1 MRKLVITGV
10 LLLAITASAAFAQSH
25 GRMGDVFGDGPYR
38 DEADAILDAYDDRVP
53 AELTFG
59 EIEQLAGQLSI
70 PAQKAGFVARSAGA
84 SFFVPGAGQ
93 FMNDEPVA
101 GALFLAG
108 GIAIKTGTL
117 LGVYFLLP
125 EALRFDQLDYFNTPG
140 SQIKETW
147 TNELEDI
154 TFAQALPIYGVV
166 FGGALADLILSG
178 FSARHAGRLAAR
190 RIDSGEV
197 TFEPRPEI
205 MMVAPGRIGIGFGFD
220 IEY

>member
-1 MRKLVITGV
+1 MRRFLFLAMT
-10 LLLAITASAAFAQSH
+10 LLAVTATAAFAQPH
-25 GRMGDVFGDGPYR
+25 GRMGEMFGDGPYR
-38 DEADAILDAYDDRVP
+38 EEADAILDGYEDRVP

-70 PAQKAGFVARSAGA
+70 PAQKAAFVARSAA
-84 SFFVPGAGQ
+84 SSFFVPGSGQ
-93 FMNDEPVA
+93 FMNEEPAA

-108 GIAIKTGTL
+108 SVAIKTGTL

-140 SQIKETW
+140 SEIKDTW
-147 TNELEDI
+147 TAELEEI
-154 TFAQALPIYGVV
+154 TLAETLPIYGVV
-166 FGGALADLILSG
+166 LGGALADLVLSG

-190 RIDSGEV
+190 RIDAGDV

-205 MMVAPGRIGIGFGFD
+205 IMLAPGRIGIGFGFD
-220 IEY
+220 MSY